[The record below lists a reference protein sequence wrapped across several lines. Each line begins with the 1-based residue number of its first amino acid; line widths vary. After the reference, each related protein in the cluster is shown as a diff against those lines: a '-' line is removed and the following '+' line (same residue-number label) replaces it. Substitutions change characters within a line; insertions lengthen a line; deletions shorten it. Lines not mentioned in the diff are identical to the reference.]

1 MPVRVRLFG
10 EFREAA
16 GVSEMSVDAKNVE
29 ELLKKLAE
37 GCGRLKNL
45 LFENG
50 ELRKYVSV
58 FVNHHS
64 ILELEEVETQLRD
77 GDTVAIFSPVAGG

>member
-16 GVSEMSVDAKNVE
+16 GVSEISVDAKNVG
-29 ELLKKLAE
+29 ELLEKLAE
-37 GCGRLKNL
+37 ECGRLKNL
-45 LFENG
+45 LFEG
-50 ELRKYVSV
+50 GRLRKYVSI
-58 FVNHHS
+58 FVNHRS
-64 ILELEEVETQLRD
+64 ILEQEEVETQLRD